1 MVVSLSLKLTQDA
14 SNYYQIENTDN
25 YGAVEIAKYVNNVKV
40 DSAAFSSEYTQGIN
54 YTITVTFSPA
64 STTVEAF
71 GDTLIMDN
79 DATPITV
86 NSFFVDTLQ
95 QDAFYDNIVYTTNP
109 SEPPSNSAPVV
120 TDDYVTLDE
129 NATVTIN
136 ILQNDNDSDGS
147 IDTDSINIISDVS
160 HGTLSILSDGNVA
173 YVPNS
178 DFSGSDYFTY
188 TVADDD
194 GNISNIA
201 TVNITIT
208 PYIPASNNSTYT
220 DDFSTDT
227 TLEYSTEDTW
237 TKGGTGN
244 FNYDATGERAH
255 VLTGNDV
262 ALAFSG
268 DLTSSTEGSFSIDF
282 LPVRYYPGGGV
293 FILKLTQDANNFYQI
308 ENTDNYGAVEIA
320 KYVNNVK
327 VDSVAFSSEY
337 TQGINYTI
345 TVTFSPASTTVE
357 AFGDTLIMD
366 NDATPI
372 TVNSFFVDTLQQ
384 DAFYD
389 NIVYN
394 LSSAI
399 NITTPQTGHIQTS
412 TTLAVEASVSN
423 LAYGW
428 GVQFVLDADT
438 SDSQVYIDKVA
449 PYQGEFTNLSF
460 GEHQVDAYIIDNT
473 NMIQDGDENHDVVQ
487 NIAVGD
493 IIVAIGDSITL
504 GYGDDIPS
512 NDVSLD
518 GRNDGGGYTPILN
531 DLLTEYKGYPHS
543 VINEGLG
550 SENTLEGL
558 TRLPTILFNYP
569 KASTYLILYGTNDSS
584 TWAPLNSGKNL
595 DIGDPGYTGSYKDY
609 LQQMIDILN
618 NAGKKIVIAKVPV
631 VLGFSSQTG
640 RYTEPIDDEFRNIKT
655 REFNDVIDELISD
668 PLNNITTQ
676 SPDMY
681 TYYRNNYLNEYI
693 DNLHPNGIGYNSM
706 ADLWANV
713 LTD

>member
-1 MVVSLSLKLTQDA
+1 MKKKFLITQFLLFFSTFLLANSTYTDDFSTDTTLEYSTEDTWTKGGTGNFNYDATGERAHVLTGNDVALAFSGDLTSSTEGSFSIDFLPVRYYPGGGVFILKLTQDA
-14 SNYYQIENTDN
+14 NNFYQIENTDN

-40 DSAAFSSEYTQGIN
+40 DSVAFSSEYTQGIN

-95 QDAFYDNIVYTTNP
+95 QDAFYDNIVYITNP

-293 FILKLTQDANNFYQI
+293 FISKT
-308 ENTDNYGAVEIA
+308 
-320 KYVNNVK
+320 
-327 VDSVAFSSEY
+327 
-337 TQGINYTI
+337 
-345 TVTFSPASTTVE
+345 
-357 AFGDTLIMD
+357 
-366 NDATPI
+366 
-372 TVNSFFVDTLQQ
+372 
-384 DAFYD
+384 
-389 NIVYN
+389 
-394 LSSAI
+394 
-399 NITTPQTGHIQTS
+399 
-412 TTLAVEASVSN
+412 
-423 LAYGW
+423 
-428 GVQFVLDADT
+428 
-438 SDSQVYIDKVA
+438 
-449 PYQGEFTNLSF
+449 
-460 GEHQVDAYIIDNT
+460 
-473 NMIQDGDENHDVVQ
+473 
-487 NIAVGD
+487 
-493 IIVAIGDSITL
+493 
-504 GYGDDIPS
+504 
-512 NDVSLD
+512 
-518 GRNDGGGYTPILN
+518 
-531 DLLTEYKGYPHS
+531 HS
-543 VINEGLG
+543 GC
-550 SENTLEGL
+550 
-558 TRLPTILFNYP
+558 
-569 KASTYLILYGTNDSS
+569 
-584 TWAPLNSGKNL
+584 
-595 DIGDPGYTGSYKDY
+595 
-609 LQQMIDILN
+609 Q
-618 NAGKKIVIAKVPV
+618 
-631 VLGFSSQTG
+631 
-640 RYTEPIDDEFRNIKT
+640 
-655 REFNDVIDELISD
+655 
-668 PLNNITTQ
+668 
-676 SPDMY
+676 
-681 TYYRNNYLNEYI
+681 
-693 DNLHPNGIGYNSM
+693 
-706 ADLWANV
+706 
-713 LTD
+713 